1 MEHWAEIIREVAQ
14 SPLGFIALITL
25 VISTI
30 AITFFRSA
38 STRIRL
44 FVFLLLLLSAGGMVT
59 VVVSKANL
67 LRGIASEDRELDEK
81 IPSGRGLERAHDLYK
96 AGDYEQAFPL
106 FEQLAEQGNA
116 IAMFYVGRFYR
127 KGHHVRRNEDEA
139 RIWFTRAYTK
149 LKKLAEQGN
158 VPEMYYLGRMYRNGY
173 GTAKDYDEAISW
185 YIKAADNGY
194 TRAIYRI
201 GEIYQSK
208 QDYDNAL
215 AWYRK
220 AAAAGDHQAQ
230 SKIEEILN
238 LNTKD
243 LGSE

>member
-30 AITFFRSA
+30 AIVFFRRASA
-38 STRIRL
+38 RIKL
-44 FVFLLLLLSAGGMVT
+44 FVFLLLILGSGGLVT
-59 VVVSKANL
+59 VVVLKANL
-67 LRGIASEDRELDEK
+67 LRGIASEDRELDEE
-81 IPSGRGLERAHDLYK
+81 IPSGSELERAHDLYK
-96 AGDYEQAFPL
+96 SEDYEQSFPL

-139 RIWFTRAYTK
+139 RIWFTRAFSN
-149 LKKLAEQGN
+149 LKELAEQGN

-185 YIKAADNGY
+185 YIQAADYGY
-194 TRAIYRI
+194 TRALYRI
-201 GEIYQSK
+201 GEIYQRK

-215 AWYRK
+215 AWYQK
-220 AAAAGDHQAQ
+220 AADTGDHQAQ
-230 SKIEEILN
+230 NKIEEIRN
-238 LNTKD
+238 LRSKSSGT
-243 LGSE
+243 E